1 MKWIAIC
8 NTVVDIERYRLFML
22 DGCSITGL
30 NEYESGDARITECVS
45 GFSSEEQAEEAF
57 EEFQKALVEQNPP

>member
-1 MKWIAIC
+1 MKWVAIC
-8 NTVVDIERYRLFML
+8 NTVVDIERYRFFML

-30 NEYESGDARITECVS
+30 NEYENGEARVTEYIS

-57 EEFQKALVEQNPP
+57 EEFKKALVELKPP

>member
-8 NTVVDIERYRLFML
+8 DTVVDIERYRLFML
-22 DGCSITGL
+22 EGCSVTGL
-30 NEYESGDARITECVS
+30 NEYENGDTRITEYIS

-57 EEFQKALVEQNPP
+57 EEFKKTLVELKPP

>member
-8 NTVVDIERYRLFML
+8 DTVVDIERYRLFML
-22 DGCSITGL
+22 EGCSVTGL
-30 NEYESGDARITECVS
+30 NEYENGDTRITEYIS

-57 EEFQKALVEQNPP
+57 EEFKKALVELKTG